1 MLNTQN
7 KTVFILFALS
17 FLVCF
22 VFKKQSITDEGNI
35 LFSFL
40 QPRITLSFPLL
51 RKLPSWIWDMSLWKG
66 LKKDLG
72 YVSQH
77 GWKVTPEISK
87 QQLAQLACSFP
98 QLKDLSHMTSP
109 RGVFGGCIREGHLG
123 FCLSLE
129 VTRHTSLAGSG
140 HIALPKCRGLGS
152 VWHREL
158 GWHWGPL
165 LPSSLL
171 FIWLSFHHFFL
182 IWGW

>member
-1 MLNTQN
+1 
-7 KTVFILFALS
+7 
-17 FLVCF
+17 
-22 VFKKQSITDEGNI
+22 
-35 LFSFL
+35 
-40 QPRITLSFPLL
+40 
-51 RKLPSWIWDMSLWKG
+51 MSLWKG

-140 HIALPKCRGLGS
+140 HIALLKCRGLGS
-152 VWHREL
+152 VWHIEL

-165 LPSSLL
+165 LPSSPI
-171 FIWLSFHHFFL
+171 FIWLSFHNFFL
-182 IWGW
+182 IWGWSGGVICRLSYLNTLWSALWPYLWLDYCVWAQSSIHVGCTARWLYC